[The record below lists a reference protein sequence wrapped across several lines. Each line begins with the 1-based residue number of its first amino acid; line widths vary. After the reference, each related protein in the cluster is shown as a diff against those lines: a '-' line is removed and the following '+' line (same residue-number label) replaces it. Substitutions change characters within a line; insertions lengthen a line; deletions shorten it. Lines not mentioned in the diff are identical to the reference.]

1 MERMIIKEEPLEN
14 FIIVI
19 YKVIFMVK
27 MFILIL
33 LI

>member
-1 MERMIIKEEPLEN
+1 MERMIIEAEPLEN

>member
-1 MERMIIKEEPLEN
+1 MERMIIEEPLEN

>member
-1 MERMIIKEEPLEN
+1 MIIEEEPLEN

>member
-1 MERMIIKEEPLEN
+1 MERMIIEEEPLEN